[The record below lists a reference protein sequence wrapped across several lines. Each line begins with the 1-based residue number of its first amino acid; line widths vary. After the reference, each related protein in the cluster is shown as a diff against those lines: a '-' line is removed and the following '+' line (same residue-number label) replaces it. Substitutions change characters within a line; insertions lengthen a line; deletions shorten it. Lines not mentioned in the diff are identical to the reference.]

1 MATSG
6 SVTSGKAKSSY
17 FYINWQLASQSVENN
32 TSTINYQGGFVIG
45 GGNLWYTNAIK
56 IYSSGTT
63 GGHSGTY
70 SNVTSNGT
78 YQKFSGS
85 FTVNHD
91 TEGNASVGIG
101 ISGWFYDYGGKSGYN
116 TFSLPNIPR
125 ASEFTINKS
134 SLNINATGST
144 SQSASISITKKN
156 SSFTHKLYYS
166 FGSGSSLTAGLST
179 ASPGTSCTF
188 TPPVGLGAYI
198 PSALSGTCTLTLDT
212 YNGSTKIGT
221 KSTSLTLKVDT
232 SLSDFQLKG
241 SIALSENNSALTG
254 SA

>member
-1 MATSG
+1 MGASLSISVSVGSMDIANNRTPLTVSVKVTATGSTYNMVDYGAVKLWGSFSASG
-6 SVTSGKAKSSY
+6 SSRFAK
-17 FYINWQLASQSVENN
+17 
-32 TSTINYQGGFVIG
+32 
-45 GGNLWYTNAIK
+45 
-56 IYSSGTT
+56 GTT
-63 GGHSGTY
+63 TTLLTTTQYIYHNDDGTGSY
-70 SNVTSNGT
+70 SFG
-78 YQKFSGS
+78 
-85 FTVNHD
+85 
-91 TEGNASVGIG
+91 AS
-101 ISGWFYDYGGKSGYN
+101 YN
-116 TFSLPNIPR
+116 TNVSPGTITAYASGGLSTIPR

-212 YNGSTKIGT
+212 YSGSTKIGT
-221 KSTSLTLKVDT
+221 KSTSLTLNVDT